1 MSQQKQTIGDLEL
14 NSYELKTQADAANA
28 IVIRQLKNM
37 VIDLQNKLQQTTAD
51 LAREKVK
58 NSKEPEP
65 KILKSNKK

>member
-1 MSQQKQTIGDLEL
+1 MSQQGRTIGDLEL
-14 NSYELKTQADAANA
+14 NAYELKTQADAANA

-37 VIDLQNKLQQTTAD
+37 VLDLQNKLQQVTAD

-65 KILKSNKK
+65 RVIKSNKK